1 MKKQNSKLS
10 RYICAT
16 MYLKNFNKEYE
27 YILEKEMEEI
37 DMFLSNVSERPSLIY
52 DYVSTN
58 VKGTIHKWC

>member
-1 MKKQNSKLS
+1 
-10 RYICAT
+10 